1 MATKIK
7 RATYV
12 LTASAAVAL
21 NCPANKALVI
31 SKALCCNTST
41 SAARLV
47 SLWIGASAVDS
58 TAAIVEQS
66 IYEKTTESLVL
77 PGQILENGDN
87 LYAKVDNATD
97 EVVLQLSYTIVDQTP

>member
-21 NCPANKALVI
+21 TCPANKALVI

-47 SLWIGASAVDS
+47 SIWAGASAIDGTAVLVD
-58 TAAIVEQS
+58 QS
-66 IYEKTTESLVL
+66 IFEKTTESLVL
-77 PGQILENGDN
+77 PGLILENGDN

-97 EVVLQLSYTIVDQTP
+97 EVVLTLGYTIVDQTP

>member
-21 NCPANKALVI
+21 TCPANKALVI
-31 SKALCCNTST
+31 SKALCCNTSA

>member
-41 SAARLV
+41 SATRLV
-47 SLWIGASAVDS
+47 SIWAGASAVDA
-58 TAAIVEQS
+58 TAVLVDFS

-77 PGQILENGDN
+77 PGLILENGDN
-87 LYAKVDNATD
+87 LYAKVNDATD
-97 EVVLQLSYTIVDQTP
+97 EVVLTLGYTIVDQTP